1 MATAVDTVMSVALV
15 PLESWN
21 VATDVA
27 VIGMDLTADTNI
39 VTGDT
44 CPLAPTEYYLLL
56 SPFPCEMAILFYR
69 IFSLYLLYSGL
80 TVNNPN

>member
-1 MATAVDTVMSVALV
+1 MSVALV

-80 TVNNPN
+80 TVSNPD